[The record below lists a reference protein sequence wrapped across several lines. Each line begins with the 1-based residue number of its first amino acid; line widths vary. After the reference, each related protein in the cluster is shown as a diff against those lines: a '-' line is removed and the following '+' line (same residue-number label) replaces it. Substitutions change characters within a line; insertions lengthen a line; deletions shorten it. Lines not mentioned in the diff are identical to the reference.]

1 MLARGPDSHSLFLS
15 ANCAM
20 TGCWHI
26 NADLTPENQR
36 QTPADLPKERWVY
49 PEVIDLNKFLQ
60 RG

>member
-1 MLARGPDSHSLFLS
+1 
-15 ANCAM
+15 M

-36 QTPADLPKERWVY
+36 QTPAGLPKQRWVY